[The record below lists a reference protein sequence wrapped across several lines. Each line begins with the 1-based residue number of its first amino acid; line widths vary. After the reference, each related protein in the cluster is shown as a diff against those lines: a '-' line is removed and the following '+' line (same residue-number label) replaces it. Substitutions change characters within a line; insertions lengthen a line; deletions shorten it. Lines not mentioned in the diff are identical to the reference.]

1 MGINGDTAAREVADI
16 FLHTEDLTRIALA
29 IEQGRTT
36 HANIRKSLRFLLGTN
51 SSEIM
56 LMLASIAAGLGEALT
71 PLQLLWINVITDVLP
86 GIGLALEAPEAG
98 VMEQAPQPADRPIL
112 GSEET
117 RRLLAE
123 GVTMTAGALTA
134 GLYGACRYGNSSP
147 QLRTLMF
154 SSLVG
159 TQLVHAFNCRS
170 EADFAQEPAPSNQ
183 SLNSIVAVSAAVQAS
198 LLFGAPTRRL
208 LGLAPLS
215 WADIGVV
222 FTASG
227 LPFLINRLG
236 RKEQSLVEARQIFRF
251 RRREPNCAA
260 EVKHPS

>member
-1 MGINGDTAAREVADI
+1 
-16 FLHTEDLTRIALA
+16 
-29 IEQGRTT
+29 
-36 HANIRKSLRFLLGTN
+36 LRFLLGTN

-98 VMEQAPQPADRPIL
+98 AMEQAPQPANQPIL
-112 GSEET
+112 GSAET

-134 GLYGACRYGNSSP
+134 GLYGASRYGISST
-147 QLRTLMF
+147 QMQTLMF

-159 TQLVHAFNCRS
+159 TQLLHAFNCRS
-170 EADFAQEPAPSNQ
+170 DADLAEGPAPRNQ
-183 SLNSIVAVSAAVQAS
+183 SLNTIVAVSAAVQAS
-198 LLFGAPTRRL
+198 LLLGAPTRHL

-215 WADIGVV
+215 WADIAVV
-222 FTASG
+222 FAASG
-227 LPFLINRLG
+227 LPFLINRSG
-236 RKEQSLVEARQIFRF
+236 RKVQGLVEEGQIIRF
-251 RRREPNCAA
+251 RRREPGCAV
-260 EVKHPS
+260 EVRHPS